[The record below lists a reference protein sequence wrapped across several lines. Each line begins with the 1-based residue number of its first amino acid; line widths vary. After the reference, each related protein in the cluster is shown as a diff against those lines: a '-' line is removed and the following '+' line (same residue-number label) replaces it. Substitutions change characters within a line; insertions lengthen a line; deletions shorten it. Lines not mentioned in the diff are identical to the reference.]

1 MIRTLALL
9 VLCALSLEARAD
21 TAGSITESGYRSGE
35 SPIHFALDLQ
45 YTGFRWMGLSADRQ
59 VGGQVFGEIGHGG
72 RLALEY
78 IPVKSIGRIGIGV
91 GVTLYG
97 QPNIALSGERYTS
110 VIGVPLDLSLSYR
123 AAFTPRQWV
132 VPFLKGGIGAVGVK
146 YTSKTGGPDQLTQIE
161 ATLQYGGGLEFCLSR
176 LELADSHRLDS
187 SMGINAIYLVTEYS
201 RGKMLGNSLLDL
213 SYESYQ
219 AGMRFEF

>member
-1 MIRTLALL
+1 MIRVLTLL
-9 VLCALSLEARAD
+9 VLCGLSLNGRA
-21 TAGSITESGYRSGE
+21 AVESSVVESGYRSGE
-35 SPIHFALDLQ
+35 SPIHFAVDFQ
-45 YTGFRWMGLSADRQ
+45 YTGFRWMGLAADRQ
-59 VGGQVFGEIGHGG
+59 VGGLTYGEIGKGG
-72 RLALEY
+72 RLAFEY

-91 GVTLYG
+91 GITLYG
-97 QPNIALSGERYTS
+97 EPNIALGNERYTS
-110 VIGVPLDLSLSYR
+110 VIGVPVDLSLSYR

-176 LELADSHRLDS
+176 LELTNSHKLDS

-201 RGKMLGNSLLDL
+201 RGKMLGANPLDL